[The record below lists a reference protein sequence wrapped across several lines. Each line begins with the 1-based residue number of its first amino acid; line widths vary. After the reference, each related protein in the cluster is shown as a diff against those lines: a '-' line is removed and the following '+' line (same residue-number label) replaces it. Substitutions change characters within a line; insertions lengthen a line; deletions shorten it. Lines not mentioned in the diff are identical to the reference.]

1 MSDTFRIIPYVVRSA
16 GTDVPPEE
24 VQAAINSLAQ
34 QTTVALNSVASDPTG
49 PAGGDLSGTYP
60 NPTVSAVH
68 ATSGTMSGVAITTGS
83 INNTPIGATTPNTG
97 TFTTATAGSVFASGG
112 AVPAVTATGTQ
123 VYNSPNPTVQFI
135 DSIRSANNKNAFI
148 QWGLTV
154 LSMGF
159 ANDAFTGFVN
169 AITITGGQAIGISG
183 ITSNSGTGAWAH
195 TGTFSATG
203 GINSTAVGNATPSTG
218 AFTTLSASS
227 GLNSTAVGNTT
238 PSTGAFTTLSA
249 SSTVSGAG
257 FTSLFASPPAIGGTA
272 ANAGTFTTLAA
283 SGAVTGAGFTARFA
297 SPGPIGN
304 TAASTGAFTTLSS
317 TGTFTPDQLN
327 GIVGTTTNN
336 NANAGSVG
344 EHVSNTTTGTSL
356 TSATPANITSVS
368 LTAGDW
374 DVSGVVQ
381 YNPAGTTT
389 VNGLTQG
396 VNTVSATLG
405 GLGTFTQTNTAFTT
419 GTAQRQSAPVI
430 RVSLAS
436 TTTVFLV
443 AQASFGVSTMT
454 CDGFIR
460 ARRVR

>member
-60 NPTVSAVH
+60 NPTVAAVH

-97 TFTTATAGSVFASGG
+97 AFTTATAGSVFASGG
-112 AVPAVTATGTQ
+112 AVPAVTTSGTQ

-183 ITSNSGTGAWAH
+183 ITSNSGSGAWAH
-195 TGTFSATG
+195 TGGFSATG
-203 GINSTAVGNATPSTG
+203 GINSTAVGNTTPSTG

-238 PSTGAFTTLSA
+238 PSTGSFTTL
-249 SSTVSGAG
+249 T
-257 FTSLFASPPAIGGTA
+257 
-272 ANAGTFTTLAA
+272 A
-283 SGAVTGAGFTARFA
+283 SGAVSGAGFTARFA

-317 TGTFTPDQLN
+317 TGTFTPSSTN
-327 GIVGTTTNN
+327 GIVGTTTND

-344 EHVSNTTTGTSL
+344 EYLTNTTSGTSL
-356 TSATPANITSVS
+356 TNNVTANATSVS

-374 DVSGVVQ
+374 DVTGTAVFI
-381 YNPAGTTT
+381 AGATTT
-389 VNGLTQG
+389 IQALDIG
-396 VNTVSATLG
+396 VNTTSATLG
-405 GLGTFTQTNTAFTT
+405 GLGTANNYILPFTT
-419 GTAQRQSAPVI
+419 GTTSSVSAPVVRI
-430 RVSLAS
+430 TLTT

-443 AQASFGVSTMT
+443 VAAGFGVSTMT
-454 CDGFIR
+454 VNGLIR